1 MGNVKANTPDT
12 INLFQSAFP
21 VPHQETWVPSR
32 MQPLALGAVAFA
44 FLCPRQMEQKRR
56 NTMYLSDNRRICR
69 SRPRAA
75 SIGKSKNATMVKITS
90 WSIRADVVRKLD
102 RGELE
107 PEAITSNSHASE
119 EAPETT
125 EHAPF

>member
-1 MGNVKANTPDT
+1 MQTIKKGPHVLIEGSLISSTYERAN
-12 INLFQSAFP
+12 
-21 VPHQETWVPSR
+21 
-32 MQPLALGAVAFA
+32 
-44 FLCPRQMEQKRR
+44 
-56 NTMYLSDNRRICR
+56 
-69 SRPRAA
+69 
-75 SIGKSKNATMVKITS
+75 GKSKNATMVKITS

-119 EAPETT
+119 EAPETM